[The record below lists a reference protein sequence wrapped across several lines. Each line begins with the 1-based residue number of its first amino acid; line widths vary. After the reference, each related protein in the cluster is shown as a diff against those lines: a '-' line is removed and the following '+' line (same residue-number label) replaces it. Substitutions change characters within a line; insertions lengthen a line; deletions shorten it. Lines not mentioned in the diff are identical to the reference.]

1 MPGTPPTHAK
11 GTSRFHLMLA
21 FAYLL
26 LIVYGS
32 LFPFGP
38 WIPPS
43 GSMWHYLV
51 APWPHDISGADV
63 ATNLLAYVPVGLLL
77 IWCLPRARWLA
88 SFVFGMAVGSG
99 LSSLMEAIQSY
110 LPERTSSKVDL
121 LNNVIGS
128 AAGAILG
135 LLFRPE
141 ARTRFWLDE
150 QRRAWFKLDRAADVT
165 LAATAMWLLSQWT
178 PLVPETDVGAVRHA
192 LSPIRAV
199 FEHPKTFGVLHFA
212 TYLFA
217 AAGLMLALQLA
228 SRPEKRLMR
237 YLPFLFGAA
246 ILAKMFVTTR
256 FVSLE
261 ALLGIMAATLLLAA
275 LGGRAGPGTAA
286 LLVLAAFV
294 ATETRSAD
302 GTLQGFNW
310 MPFYGEYVNTLN
322 GFQEVLDG
330 LWPFVALAAIAFE
343 RNSPKPRTLAVGTAF
358 VALLSF
364 VCEWAQ
370 RFIPG
375 RYPDI
380 TSAILAVLGWGFG
393 CWWIAR
399 GEREESRPK
408 TSDITDLP
416 SRN

>member
-1 MPGTPPTHAK
+1 MPQTLPTHVK
-11 GTSRFHLMLA
+11 GTNRFHLMLA
-21 FAYLL
+21 CAYLL
-26 LIVYGS
+26 LIIYGS

-38 WIPPS
+38 WVPPT

-51 APWPHDISGADV
+51 APWPHEISGADV

-77 IWCLPRARWLA
+77 VWCLPRAPRA
-88 SFVFGMAVGSG
+88 FAFFAAIAAGGG
-99 LSSLMEAIQSY
+99 LSSLMEAVQSY

-121 LNNVIGS
+121 LNNVIGT
-128 AAGAILG
+128 AAGAIMG

-141 ARTRFWLDE
+141 ARARFWLDE
-150 QRRAWFKLDRAADVT
+150 QRKAWFKPGRAPDVI
-165 LAATAMWLLSQWT
+165 LAAAAMWLLSQWT

-212 TYLFA
+212 TYAFA

-228 SRPEKRLMR
+228 SRPEKRLMQ
-237 YLPFLFGAA
+237 YLPFLFGAV
-246 ILAKMFVTTR
+246 IVAKMFVTTR

-261 ALLGIMAATLLLAA
+261 ALLGIIAATLLLAA
-275 LGGRAGPGTAA
+275 LAGRAGPGTAA
-286 LLVLAAFV
+286 LLVLAAFI

-302 GTLQGFNW
+302 GTLQSFNW

-322 GFQEVLDG
+322 GFQEILDG
-330 LWPFVALAAIAFE
+330 LWPFVALAGIAFE
-343 RNSPKPRTLAVGTAF
+343 RSSPQPRTLALGTGF
-358 VALLSF
+358 VALVSF
-364 VCEWAQ
+364 ACEWAQ
-370 RFIPG
+370 RLIPG

-380 TSAILAVLGWGFG
+380 TSVILAVLGWGFA

-399 GEREESRPK
+399 GERTEGLPEVPK
-408 TSDITDLP
+408 P
-416 SRN
+416 SL